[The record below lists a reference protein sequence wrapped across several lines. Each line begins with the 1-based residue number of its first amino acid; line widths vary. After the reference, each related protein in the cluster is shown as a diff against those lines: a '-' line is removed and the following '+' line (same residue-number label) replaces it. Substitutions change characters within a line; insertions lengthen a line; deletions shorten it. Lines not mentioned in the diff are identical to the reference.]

1 MTLSES
7 SSAVSEAAV
16 AGGVS
21 RTASV
26 GGGDYDAS
34 GVGGGTPRVRGPVC
48 VQQGG
53 QDYTLT
59 CREPSLQGGGFH
71 VCSPSVTMIRRK

>member
-16 AGGVS
+16 AGSVN

-26 GGGDYDAS
+26 GGGIMKLLAFEA
-34 GVGGGTPRVRGPVC
+34 GLPG
-48 VQQGG
+48 
-53 QDYTLT
+53 
-59 CREPSLQGGGFH
+59 
-71 VCSPSVTMIRRK
+71 